1 MEQAEAGSGENSN
14 GKLYFTLG
22 LFVISVIFLG
32 AGAFLLFQAEQD
44 ARVVSEIEVEGNHYY
59 SDQEIL
65 ELTDLS
71 INRSIR
77 AQELKALRKRLLMLP
92 AILDFSWKRE
102 GSRLILLVREREC
115 AAIVRTGLTEEL
127 LFEIDYDLF
136 IISENK
142 VRCKNVPLV
151 SGNFERS
158 LDRFR
163 DMTLYQL
170 LAGFRLLKKDH
181 PEMASRISE
190 MRPGKA
196 GELSLFTMAGARMEL
211 AGGLDGR
218 NIKRLYAAFAF
229 MEQEKKFRGVFD
241 LRGADVLFV
250 PGI

>member
-1 MEQAEAGSGENSN
+1 VEEEEAGSGEHSN
-14 GKLYFTLG
+14 AKLYFTLG
-22 LFVISVIFLG
+22 LFVLSVVLLG
-32 AGAFLLFQAEQD
+32 SGAYLLFRAEED
-44 ARVVSEIEVEGNHYY
+44 GRVVSEIAVEGNAYY
-59 SDQEIL
+59 TDQEVL

-77 AQELKALRKRLLMLP
+77 AAELGRLRSRLLMLP
-92 AILDFSWKRE
+92 AIVDFSWKRE
-102 GSRLILLVREREC
+102 GSRLILSVVEREC
-115 AAIVRTGLTEEL
+115 AAIVRTGLSEEL

-151 SGNFERS
+151 SGDFERS

-170 LAGFRLLKKDH
+170 LAGFRSLKTEH

-190 MRPGKA
+190 MRPGPA

-211 AGGLDGR
+211 AGGLDSR

-241 LRGADVLFV
+241 LRGADVLYV